1 MLVEQVH
8 EFVVVHFVEKR
19 LQIDVHHILFAL
31 LDELLRRG
39 FGGIDGLQI
48 KRRKGKFG
56 PEASGL
62 EGEARLGGFRF
73 AAGSEDPLDATAP
86 GFDFPGAEKDMRDG
100 ELVSVLNAP
109 NPILTNKSSWG
120 DGFLRLPWMERAW
133 GENFI
138 AEWVAGFLAR
148 NKTPPASQIGSGKSA
163 AGGDGAAPNG

>member
-1 MLVEQVH
+1 
-8 EFVVVHFVEKR
+8 
-19 LQIDVHHILFAL
+19 
-31 LDELLRRG
+31 
-39 FGGIDGLQI
+39 LQI